1 MSESTPNLVTSGLS
15 RTVSREGV
23 TVEVNIFRLESET
36 EWTLEVVNQARTS
49 IVWDDPFE
57 NDQLALAAF
66 QAAVDEE
73 GMTSFLDSA
82 TVIPFPSR

>member
-1 MSESTPNLVTSGLS
+1 MRPGPAALAGAPSLA
-15 RTVSREGV
+15 
-23 TVEVNIFRLESET
+23 
-36 EWTLEVVNQARTS
+36 ARTIS
-49 IVWDDPFE
+49 YVWDEPFE

-66 QAAVDEE
+66 QAVVDEE